1 MHPKMTPSREC
12 HAVIFCVCSDH
23 YSNSKNISTKLH
35 KKMLNR
41 FHEEKERKKALQKW
55 VKITQNASSPGEGDR
70 CEFFYRCDHLSND
83 SEFQKKILSHS
94 QKMVEHIQRDIQ
106 TDKLKQT
113 VLFDW
118 LATEVR
124 ILKYDWLR
132 EFWVIT
138 WKPKFSQNVKGV

>member
-70 CEFFYRCDHLSND
+70 CEFFIVVTTSAMTQSFR
-83 SEFQKKILSHS
+83 KKYS
-94 QKMVEHIQRDIQ
+94 V
-106 TDKLKQT
+106 
-113 VLFDW
+113 
-118 LATEVR
+118 
-124 ILKYDWLR
+124 ILKKW
-132 EFWVIT
+132 
-138 WKPKFSQNVKGV
+138 